1 MAVNENEENAV
12 LDKEEESR
20 EFQQHKIA
28 SQKAKPRTSNHRV
41 KQGETLS
48 FIAKKYNTS
57 VKELCRLNG
66 ITERSTLRIGQILK
80 HN

>member
-1 MAVNENEENAV
+1 MKKLLSVLLVLCIIFVPCMA
-12 LDKEEESR
+12 
-20 EFQQHKIA
+20 A
-28 SQKAKPRTSNHRV
+28 SA
-41 KQGETLS
+41 QGETLS